1 MTGRLVGLDIAR
13 GIAILGTLATN
24 IWIFSHPGGMLGYL
38 DSPTTPGAAHWQ
50 HTLEAVLQHLA
61 NGKFLGLLTL
71 MFGIGLAIQAQAAA
85 RRGRAWP
92 GPYPW
97 RAAILFLDGLL
108 HYLLVVEFD
117 VLMGYALTG
126 AIAAHVIAGSPRAQR
141 IWIGVTAGLHGLLV
155 AWLTLGLWLGEAGNL
170 GGTPTPNPYR
180 DGTWWDLVL
189 LRIDNAALFRF
200 EPVFLLLLGIA
211 MVTLGNRLY
220 RAGLFDPADDEG
232 ATLRRRLMAVGALV
246 APVDLALGLHDPAW
260 LFATRYGT
268 APLVA
273 LGLLGLIAHFTVC
286 YREPGDAGWAGQRL
300 AELGRVALSG
310 YVLQNIIA
318 SVLFYGWGLNL
329 GAAPASWRLPLTLAG
344 WLFNNALVLA
354 AAHLWLRRWP
364 RGPLEWLWAKSHGL
378 LARETTAARPEAA
391 ARPDAAARPE
401 AAARPAATNRLA
413 QPEPE
418 ATMAPCPTP
427 THHTHHPRHTQ
438 EPNPTRSPSRR

>member
-24 IWIFSHPGGMLGYL
+24 IWIVSHPGGMLGYL

-211 MVTLGNRLY
+211 VGSSSMSSSGDIISARPRARRRCIPPENVPARSAARACSCTNSSASFTRDVCS
-220 RAGLFDPADDEG
+220 RAGIP
-232 ATLRRRLMAVGALV
+232 
-246 APVDLALGLHDPAW
+246 
-260 LFATRYGT
+260 
-268 APLVA
+268 
-273 LGLLGLIAHFTVC
+273 
-286 YREPGDAGWAGQRL
+286 
-300 AELGRVALSG
+300 
-310 YVLQNIIA
+310 
-318 SVLFYGWGLNL
+318 
-329 GAAPASWRLPLTLAG
+329 
-344 WLFNNALVLA
+344 
-354 AAHLWLRRWP
+354 
-364 RGPLEWLWAKSHGL
+364 
-378 LARETTAARPEAA
+378 
-391 ARPDAAARPE
+391 
-401 AAARPAATNRLA
+401 
-413 QPEPE
+413 
-418 ATMAPCPTP
+418 
-427 THHTHHPRHTQ
+427 
-438 EPNPTRSPSRR
+438 